1 MYDSLASM
9 SPNTVCYERMWQ
21 AVNADQTVLGSS
33 VLGRYD
39 MDITQGYSSIGN
51 LSTLNGLIVLVL
63 Q

>member
-1 MYDSLASM
+1 MG
-9 SPNTVCYERMWQ
+9 PNTVYYERMWQ

-39 MDITQGYSSIGN
+39 MDIAQGYSSIGN